1 MNERQ
6 EAYLNLIERVL
17 TCPHGQ
23 EPEILKASSDL
34 VDAGFVAMLIK
45 ISASMASEGDE
56 YTAKFLEKLACLLAK
71 SVKVPPEAITTEYSS
86 VRGYKKVRSPHNL

>member
-17 TCPHGQ
+17 TCPNGQ

-34 VDAGFVAMLIK
+34 VDAGFVEMLIK

-56 YTAKFLEKLACLLAK
+56 DTANFLEKLACLLGK
-71 SVKVPPEAITTEYSS
+71 SLKLSPGAIPTEYSS
-86 VRGYKKVRSPHNL
+86 ARG

>member
-17 TCPHGQ
+17 TCPNGQ
-23 EPEILKASSDL
+23 EPEILRANSDL
-34 VDAGFVAMLIK
+34 VDVGFVQMLIK

-56 YTAKFLEKLACLLAK
+56 DTANFLVQLARLLGTSLKL
-71 SVKVPPEAITTEYSS
+71 SPDAIPARYSG
-86 VRGYKKVRSPHNL
+86 VRG